1 VALDELDKR
10 VLKGRIW
17 GGVYMHGGFA
27 LVSSATP
34 PWFKSKLY
42 QWVWV
47 ALQCSSDLVP
57 PSATPPGKLMDESTQ
72 EFIRQALL
80 QGHPRMDL
88 ILQVAERE
96 ACS

>member
-1 VALDELDKR
+1 
-10 VLKGRIW
+10 
-17 GGVYMHGGFA
+17 
-27 LVSSATP
+27 
-34 PWFKSKLY
+34 
-42 QWVWV
+42 
-47 ALQCSSDLVP
+47 
-57 PSATPPGKLMDESTQ
+57 MDESTQ